1 MGQRTFDGVDITA
14 LRAAYERKVHDEL
27 PARASDAGDWPIR
40 EDHCFARVALD
51 NAFGDRWDEHVTGRP
66 AYEHLSADELEA
78 AVAVADAMLDEGRPA
93 VERYNDRSLAWRGEG
108 DQPGP

>member
-1 MGQRTFDGVDITA
+1 MGQRTFDGVDIGA
-14 LRAAYERKVHDEL
+14 LRATYLRKVNQEL
-27 PARASDAGDWPIR
+27 PAQAREAGDWPIT

-51 NAFGDRWDEHVTGRP
+51 NAFGDRWDAHVDGRP

-93 VERYNDRSLAWRGEG
+93 VEHYNDRSLAWRGEE
-108 DQPGP
+108 